1 MASPCNVIYKG
12 KSIPYDEFLGMLH
25 DGLLEDLV
33 NKDIIDPDKFTD
45 PTWEAN
51 QQVKNGNIT
60 PEQRDAI
67 LAASERISEEDIK
80 SIEAEAESAEKLGKE
95 EETIEKVDR
104 FVADATGTEP
114 AGIIPPTEEVHAE
127 PAAKPLKPSGFQMRS
142 IERAE
147 GEEAERVKE
156 IARENK
162 VLYESMNQ
170 KEQYDKAVQFFT
182 EAGDGDIVKGV
193 EKEYDGLFPK
203 RVSLDEAA
211 DLQVKRQVA
220 MQVTSRE
227 VGRNLLAKNEK
238 EAQRWYRKTDRLQE
252 ALSDDFAKGGQI
264 GAMAVWRYMTSEGI
278 VYNLK
283 QKIKEQN
290 EKVKDSMS
298 AEEKQ
303 QVEDLTNKIEK
314 LTKLIEAEIEKTSER
329 KKAKTQKAAETTA
342 KKEAEKAAK
351 KEAGAAKA
359 EARTKRRQELKNKF
373 LPRFNDITSMVTL
386 LADKEFIE
394 YGKILI
400 EDGATDFT
408 SFAKEAVKEL
418 GVKVKPILAKWYQK
432 ASGQDVLDAD
442 SKKAIAE
449 FMQKEFGKKYGQS
462 KLPIP
467 FKKKTIFDKLIEGA
481 NSGVLEDDF
490 YKNLFF
496 EKMGM
501 MTPMTMEQEVEFS
514 KLAEAV
520 TNLPPTSRL
529 YNKAV
534 MDMAQWVEKNYPR
547 ERWKNMT
554 DLWVAMNYAQM
565 LSGISTHIVN
575 ITSTG
580 SGIISSPFKNAV
592 NISKWTR
599 AIREGAKDKS
609 WATFKA
615 YNPLYET
622 IYTTAAW
629 VEGAKEGAT
638 IFAANMTEGAIG
650 NKYVESVTNSSDKVN
665 VPTLEQDKYGKGK
678 RFRPLNIN
686 IGGKK
691 IDLNPANALKYV
703 PRSLAA
709 EDAFMYQT
717 VYEQEVAGLAFDIYR
732 KQGLRGKELTK
743 AVQDVYKKAN
753 SNVDLAKQMLAEEVA
768 TYEKSGKKA
777 TERDKKIRLSEIIA
791 DQVMKNLGATKD
803 NIEEARKLASSQ
815 TFNDDRTGII
825 SRLSQ
830 LMGAASNY
838 NRATQ
843 LAIKPWVPFTK
854 VVGNVTE
861 YMLDSSPYGFA
872 RANGW
877 SVSGIANRISKGLGN
892 EGFGTAQMGEP
903 KSRAYYEQ
911 MGRAWL
917 GTVALTTLG
926 MMFLGTDE
934 DDEVQ
939 ITGGYDEETKKKK
952 YGRAKITPKYS
963 IRIGD
968 DFVISYLNI
977 PGLALPLG
985 LIGNYND
992 YKNIHKY
999 SEEEANDRAALA
1011 LSVIGNTVTMAKDM
1025 SFVEGVQSFSEAVAN
1040 VASAEGTKMKQAAKE
1055 VFKQYAGFATRPL
1068 PQNNNMLLQIEKF
1081 FDPVS
1086 YTNKD
1091 IKDITI
1097 YSLGIQHFVGH
1108 PSVDLFGDKIK
1119 SYPAENVIPYT
1130 HWFDLQS
1137 ADSDWRYLARYNAI
1151 PPKFYNTPVKIYNSS
1166 TGEYEVRSLESKE
1179 FYDLCVLTGKKF
1191 REKLHDYQQSVD
1203 AEERVRETKQSMGK
1217 VYNGIEYDMSELLQ
1231 EAKAEA
1237 KYELFETE
1245 NPLGE

>member
-1 MASPCNVIYKG
+1 MASPCNVVYKG
-12 KSIPYDEFLGMLH
+12 KEIPYDEFLAMLH

-33 NKDIIDPDKFTD
+33 NKDIVDTNKFTD
-45 PTWEAN
+45 LTWEAN
-51 QQVKNGNIT
+51 TQLKNGNIT

-67 LAASERISEEDIK
+67 LSGTSNPVSEEDIASLESK
-80 SIEAEAESAEKLGKE
+80 AEDAEKLGKE
-95 EETIEKVDR
+95 EEVIQG
-104 FVADATGTEP
+104 ADAIIGD
-114 AGIIPPTEEVHAE
+114 AIPPIAE
-127 PAAKPLKPSGFQMRS
+127 PPAEPGAAPAKPLKKSGFQERS

-147 GEEAERVKE
+147 GPEAEEVRKV
-156 IARENK
+156 ARENE
-162 VLYESMNQ
+162 VLYEEMNQ
-170 KEQYDKAVQFFT
+170 KEQYDQAVQFFT
-182 EAGDGDIVKGV
+182 EAGDGNIVAGV
-193 EKEYDGLFPK
+193 EKELDSLFPK
-203 RVSLDEAA
+203 QVSLDEAA
-211 DLQVKRQVA
+211 ELQVKRQVA
-220 MQVTSRE
+220 MQITSRE
-227 VGRNLLAKNEK
+227 MSRNLLAGNER
-238 EAQRWYRKTDRLQE
+238 EAQRWYNKTNRLQE
-252 ALSDDFAKGGQI
+252 ALSKDFAKGGQI
-264 GAMAVWRYMTSEGI
+264 GAMAVWRFMTADSI

-298 AEEKQ
+298 KEEKQ
-303 QVEDLTNKIEK
+303 QVEELINKVEK
-314 LTKLIEAEIEKTSER
+314 LTAKIEEEMQKTAGRAKAKAAKTAE
-329 KKAKTQKAAETTA
+329 KAKT
-342 KKEAEKAAK
+342 EK
-351 KEAGAAKA
+351 AKA
-359 EARTKRRQELKNKF
+359 EAKAVKDADRAKRRQELRNKF

-400 EDGATDFT
+400 QDGATDFK
-408 SFAKEAVKEL
+408 SFANEAVKEL

-432 ASGQDVLDAD
+432 ASGQSVLDAE
-442 SKKAIAE
+442 SQKAISE
-449 FMQKEFGKKYGQS
+449 YMQKEFGKQYGQS
-462 KLPIP
+462 KLPRPIR
-467 FKKKTIFDKLIEGA
+467 KKTMFDKLIEGA
-481 NSGVLEDDF
+481 NSGVVNDEF

-496 EKMGM
+496 EKFGM
-501 MTPMTMEQEVEFS
+501 MTPMTLEQEVEFQ
-514 KLAEAV
+514 KLADAV
-520 TNLPPTSRL
+520 TELPPTSRL

-534 MDMAQWVEKNYPR
+534 MEMAQWVEKNYPR
-547 ERWKNMT
+547 QRWQNMT

-580 SGIISSPFKNAV
+580 SGIISSPFRNAV
-592 NISKWTR
+592 NMSKWLR
-599 AIREGAKDKS
+599 AIREAGKDKS
-609 WATFKA
+609 FATFKA

-638 IFAANMTEGAIG
+638 IFGANMSEGAIG

-665 VPTLEQDKYGKGK
+665 VPTLEQNKYGEGK
-678 RFRPLNIN
+678 RFRPLNIK

-691 IDLNPANALKYV
+691 IDLNPYNALKYV

-743 AVQDVYKKAN
+743 AVIDVYKKAN
-753 SNVDLAKQMLAEEVA
+753 ANKALAQEQLDKEVA
-768 TYEKSGKKA
+768 IYERSGKKA
-777 TERDKKIRLSEIIA
+777 SEKDKKIRLSELIA
-791 DQVMKNLGATKD
+791 DQVMQNLGATKD
-803 NIEEARKLASSQ
+803 QLEEARKIASSQ
-815 TFNDDRTGII
+815 TFNDDRTGVI

-830 LMGAASNY
+830 LMGMTANY

-843 LAIKPWVPFTK
+843 IFIKPWVPFTK

-892 EGFGTAQMGEP
+892 EGFGTAQMGEA

-917 GTVALTTLG
+917 GTVAMATLG

-934 DDEVQ
+934 DDYIQ

-977 PGLALPLG
+977 PQLAIPLG

-999 SEEEANDRAALA
+999 SDEEANDRMALA

-1025 SFVEGVQSFSEAVAN
+1025 SFVEGVQSLSEAIAN

-1055 VFKQYAGFATRPL
+1055 VFKQYAGFVTRPL
-1068 PQNNNMLLQIEKF
+1068 PQNNNMLLQVEKF

-1086 YTNKD
+1086 YTNKE
-1091 IKDITI
+1091 IKDITA

-1151 PPKFYNTPVKIYNSS
+1151 PAKFYNNPVKVYNP
-1166 TGEYEVRSLESKE
+1166 TTEEYEVRSLESKE
-1179 FYDLCVLTGKKF
+1179 FYDFCVLTGKKF
-1191 REKLHDYQQSVD
+1191 REKLHEYQNDVD
-1203 AEERVRETKQSMGK
+1203 AEERVKEKKQSMGK
-1217 VYNGIEYDMSELLQ
+1217 VYNGVEYDISELLS
-1231 EAKAEA
+1231 EAKEEA
-1237 KYELFETE
+1237 KYELFET
-1245 NPLGE
+1245 NTPFGE